1 MLGLVWLRL
10 SRLLGVFILLGGL
23 SSGLALAQ
31 SNLTTPR
38 APAHSSPT
46 APAEETPSRPAKFP
60 VTSPSTGTGTNAGS
74 YVAPTVRSEPVMLGI
89 DVLAAE
95 NFAPLSGKR
104 VGLFTHPAGVNRFGV
119 STIEVLRR
127 APNVKLVALFG
138 PEHGIHGDIAAG
150 ENISD
155 TTDRRTGLPVYSLY
169 GKNRKPTKAQLR
181 QIDALVIDLQDIGV
195 RSYTFATWMR
205 YAMEACFENGVEV
218 VVLDRP
224 NPLGGLKVDGP
235 ILEPDL
241 RSGVGG
247 FCVPYVH
254 GLTIGELARFAAN
267 TPGVMDVSESVRK
280 RGKLLVVP
288 MKGWHRSMRWPET
301 GLKFVPTSPYIP
313 DFAACVGCA
322 MTGLGTEIGG
332 FKSGI
337 GTQYPFRGVFYN
349 GRPVDQILHE
359 LQAMRLPGLSYRK
372 VSAPKING
380 LPAIG
385 IYLEVNDWEDWQP
398 TELNFYLIRLAC
410 RWSASNP
417 FTHSN
422 DIDQKMFNKLVGSKE
437 FWTALTH
444 DGARVN
450 IEGFLAKWHT
460 EDAAWQQS
468 AKRFWLYE

>member
-1 MLGLVWLRL
+1 MLGPVRL
-10 SRLLGVFILLGGL
+10 PALRLLGIVFFALGGFL
-23 SSGLALAQ
+23 GNTASFGSTAPTSA
-31 SNLTTPR
+31 PR
-38 APAHSSPT
+38 TPAHIPPSTP
-46 APAEETPSRPAKFP
+46 PAETPSRPAKSA
-60 VTSPSTGTGTNAGS
+60 VTSPTTAAASTTT
-74 YVAPTVRSEPVMLGI
+74 PVRADGPIMLGI

-95 NFAPLSGKR
+95 NFAPIVGKR

-138 PEHGIHGDIAAG
+138 PEHGIHGDVAAG
-150 ENISD
+150 ENIPDSI
-155 TTDRRTGLPVYSLY
+155 DRRTGLPAYSLY

-181 QIDALVIDLQDIGV
+181 TIDVLVIDLQDIGV

-218 VVLDRP
+218 MVLDRP
-224 NPLGGLKVDGP
+224 NPLSGLKVDGP

-254 GLTIGELARFAAN
+254 GLTIGELARYAAN
-267 TPGVMDVSESVRK
+267 TPGAMEVSESVRR
-280 RGKLLVVP
+280 RGKLVVIP
-288 MKGWHRSMRWPET
+288 MKGWQRSMRWPET

-322 MTGLGTEIGG
+322 MTGLGSQLGG

-337 GTQYPFRGVFYN
+337 GTQYPFRGLFYN

-359 LQAMRLPGLSYRK
+359 LQALRLPGLGYRK
-372 VSAPKING
+372 VSAPKLNG

-398 TELNFYLIRLAC
+398 TELNFYLMRMTC
-410 RWSASNP
+410 RWSGTNP
-417 FTHSN
+417 FLHAN

-444 DGARVN
+444 DGPRVN
-450 IEGFLAKWHT
+450 IEGFLTKWKT
-460 EDAAWQQS
+460 EALAWQQTS
-468 AKRFWLYE
+468 RHFWLYE